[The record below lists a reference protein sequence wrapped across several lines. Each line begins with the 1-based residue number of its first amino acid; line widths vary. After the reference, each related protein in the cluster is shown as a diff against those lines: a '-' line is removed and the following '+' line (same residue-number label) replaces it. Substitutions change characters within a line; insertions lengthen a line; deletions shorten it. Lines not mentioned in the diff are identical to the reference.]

1 KHFEKLQESLLK
13 EAAEK
18 ETEIQKAEANLIKTQ
33 QELEKYQKS
42 TKELLAELRD
52 QYVDLMQEQAAVG
65 NELKY
70 LERQYIQETANSKQP
85 LAKQEEVEASEDRAI
100 AQKEEL
106 TQKQAQLKTSLPE
119 TKEKLEM
126 IKHRGNMFQ
135 QVLAEDQPKM
145 YQLM

>member
-1 KHFEKLQESLLK
+1 HTQKSSQEYQTSLAEAQKKVKHFEKLQESLMK

-70 LERQYIQETANSKQP
+70 LERQYIQETAKSKQT
-85 LAKQEEVEASEDRAI
+85 LAKQSEVEASVDRLI
-100 AQKEEL
+100 LQKEEL
-106 TQKQAQLKTSLPE
+106 T
-119 TKEKLEM
+119 
-126 IKHRGNMFQ
+126 
-135 QVLAEDQPKM
+135 
-145 YQLM
+145 

>member
-1 KHFEKLQESLLK
+1 MKSFKK

-70 LERQYIQETANSKQP
+70 LERQYVQ
-85 LAKQEEVEASEDRAI
+85 
-100 AQKEEL
+100 
-106 TQKQAQLKTSLPE
+106 
-119 TKEKLEM
+119 
-126 IKHRGNMFQ
+126 
-135 QVLAEDQPKM
+135 
-145 YQLM
+145 